1 MKHKPELRFEL
12 SGSDD
17 DSNYHVHSKLEIAS
31 ILRDVMTGKSLVS
44 AYFDAAN
51 ASLLTAIL
59 AVDAAADRLL
69 LDCGPDP
76 QINER
81 LLRADRLVCVTS
93 LDRVKI
99 QFVTGTPRRIRHEG
113 REAFQLPLP
122 ERLLRLQRREYFRL
136 STPIASPLK
145 CAITPAGNDTGATH
159 SLHIADIS
167 GGGFAASAETE
178 LPALEPLSR
187 FHAVITLPEGDVLR
201 VDVELRNTFEITL
214 ANGRRLRRY
223 GWKFLVLPERARIVL
238 ERYVMQQQ
246 RLLKTRSRSL
256 S

>member
-1 MKHKPELRFEL
+1 MQRQPEPRFEL
-12 SGSDD
+12 SGADD
-17 DSNYHVHSKLEIAS
+17 DSDYHVHSRLEIAS

-59 AVDAAADRLL
+59 AVEAATDRLL

-76 QINER
+76 RVNER

-93 LDRVKI
+93 LDKVKI
-99 QFVTGTPRRIRHEG
+99 QFVTGTPRRASHDG
-113 REAFQLPLP
+113 REALQLSLP
-122 ERLLRLQRREYFRL
+122 ARLLRLQRREYFRL
-136 STPIASPLK
+136 ATPISSPFK
-145 CAITPAGNDTGATH
+145 CTITPVDDDGGTTH
-159 SLHIADIS
+159 NLHIADIS
-167 GGGFAASAETE
+167 AGGFAASAESE
-178 LPALEPLSR
+178 LPPLESLSR
-187 FHAVITLPEGDVLR
+187 FHAVITLPEGDVVR

-223 GWKFLVLPERARIVL
+223 GWKFLVLPDRARIVL

-246 RLLKTRSRSL
+246 RFLKDRSGSL
-256 S
+256 T

>member
-1 MKHKPELRFEL
+1 MNREADLKFEL
-12 SGSDD
+12 NGADD
-17 DSNYHVHSKLEIAS
+17 DSHYHVRSRLEIAS
-31 ILRDVMTGKSLVS
+31 ILRDVMAGKSLVS

-76 QINER
+76 RVNER

-99 QFVTGTPRRIRHEG
+99 QFVTPAPRRGRHAG

-122 ERLLRLQRREYFRL
+122 ERLLRLQRREFFRL
-136 STPIASPLK
+136 ATPVTSPLQ
-145 CAITPAGNDTGATH
+145 CTISAADGDAAASH
-159 SLHIADIS
+159 DLLIADIS
-167 GGGFAASAETE
+167 GGGFAAGAAGE
-178 LPALEPLSR
+178 LPPLQPQAR

-201 VDVELRNTFEITL
+201 ADVELRNTFEITL
-214 ANGRRLRRY
+214 ASGRHVRRY
-223 GWKFLVLPERARIVL
+223 GWKFLELPERARIVL

-246 RLLKTRSRSL
+246 RLRKARARPPA
-256 S
+256 

>member
-1 MKHKPELRFEL
+1 MERDHELKFEL

-17 DSNYHVHSKLEIAS
+17 DSHYHVHSPLEIAS

-44 AYFDAAN
+44 AYYDAAN

-59 AVDAAADRLL
+59 AVDAGSNRLL
-69 LDCGPDP
+69 LDCGPDSR
-76 QINER
+76 INER

-99 QFVTGTPRRIRHEG
+99 QFVTRAPRRIRHDG
-113 REAFQLPLP
+113 RDAFELPLP

-136 STPIASPLK
+136 ATPIASPLK
-145 CAITPAGNDTGATH
+145 CTITPAGTDGGATH
-159 SLHIADIS
+159 NLNIADIS

-178 LPALEPLSR
+178 LPALEPLAR

-223 GWKFLVLPERARIVL
+223 GWKFLALTERARVVL

-246 RLLKTRSRSL
+246 RQLKTRGRSL
-256 S
+256 I